1 MRYHGDGRILFEQRV
16 KGDLRL
22 HEFFLSIY
30 VDDMVLF
37 STKPENLV
45 LMLKAM
51 DNVAKRFTM
60 RINAC
65 KTKIM
70 YVGKGMS

>member
-1 MRYHGDGRILFEQRV
+1 VGYHGDGRMLFERRA
-16 KGDLRL
+16 KGDLML
-22 HEFFLSIY
+22 HEISLILY

-51 DNVAKRFTM
+51 DSVA
-60 RINAC
+60 
-65 KTKIM
+65 
-70 YVGKGMS
+70 